1 MSPLSSGTH
10 RIDCLR
16 LRLHCPGVI
25 GDAVQQRASRLFH
38 RRLRD
43 ALARVIEHAW
53 QAGDGRAQRIERLTV
68 DVGDMAL
75 AQFDEQFV
83 GRVAEAL
90 GLRLRTLLSGAG
102 KATSQAQ
109 SAQAMIQPTAQ
120 PTAQPT
126 PAAAADEALAVLLH
140 YLQSGVLLQPSWWQA
155 QSPGRWLQA
164 QLLAPSTPLAAW
176 RDALAVCCLQAAP
189 LRRLATTFGDA
200 ALRAL
205 HALLASAAPAL
216 PAAVDWPPYLLAAAL
231 LARSRDPGA
240 VALPALPPAGVA
252 VPLQTDAAAYWR
264 HVAGCLAGQSWPRTW
279 QPLMA
284 GLTLPGSV
292 STTPVFATTPLT
304 ASAEALPP
312 PSAAALLRAS
322 TALVVAA
329 SAASVDVLPVSNA
342 GLVLL
347 WPLLP
352 GLLRRLGL
360 LREAQFADPA
370 AQQRAVCCLDWL
382 LWESGAD
389 ALDRDVDAG
398 SASACA
404 WRAPLTR
411 LLCGLSPTPD
421 ESEAPAHWERPADA
435 QQEILRAWLDTALS
449 HWQDLERC
457 STQDF
462 LSLFLQRP
470 GVLSVQAGH
479 WQLTVEREA
488 GDVLLGSPPWPLG
501 EIRLP
506 WLERPLRVAWLTP

>member
-102 KATSQAQ
+102 KATS
-109 SAQAMIQPTAQ
+109 
-120 PTAQPT
+120 
-126 PAAAADEALAVLLH
+126 
-140 YLQSGVLLQPSWWQA
+140 QA

-421 ESEAPAHWERPADA
+421 ESEAPAHWERPADT